1 MSKCV
6 INNAGGANGVMIK
19 ILNFFVGKG
28 YTPTQ
33 ACAIAG
39 NVYGESS
46 FRPSIKNEI
55 GCIGLFQ
62 WCSTGKRKEKLI
74 AKYGDPGWKDI
85 NNQLD
90 FVWGELSPGGER
102 ESVGEY
108 FQNKDRTLTEY
119 TYHWLRYFETPSTN
133 ETKLRNDFMPDRMK
147 AANAAAAVYNQM
159 NNGECVVGTSSLSG
173 TESSGFS
180 CSIDT
185 TDGTTSD
192 LNIVDDTSI
201 VAETT
206 TAQSNGVTETSKKN
220 VDVRPLFIGDSW
232 AYKIFH
238 NDEYMKKNW
247 GLLAKQGLSMSSVAK
262 ALKKTLSNKYRR
274 PKYIVVYCGDDTKL
288 KNNTSSMFVSGSVD
302 LVKNWCREILSAGNG
317 IQFYFCENVMNSIY
331 RAGKSDYYWT
341 AASVLNRA
349 LKKLEDE
356 GDSARF
362 RVIKIDSDTR
372 IDLATHHSLAIPSEL
387 RMTLNPSGFTKL
399 GSYIRK
405 KIQG

>member
-6 INNAGGANGVMIK
+6 INNAGGANGVMIQ

-46 FRPSIKNEI
+46 FRPTIKNEI

-62 WCSTGKRKEKLI
+62 WCSTGNRKEKLI

-119 TYHWLRYFETPSTN
+119 TYHWLRYFETPSIN
-133 ETKLRNDFMPDRMK
+133 ETKLRNDFMPDRIK
-147 AANAAAAVYNQM
+147 AAKAAADIYNQM
-159 NNGECVVGTSSLSG
+159 NKGECVVDMSGSSSSVK
-173 TESSGFS
+173 SSGFG
-180 CSIDT
+180 CSIDSDDT
-185 TDGTTSD
+185 MGD
-192 LNIVDDTSI
+192 LNITDDMI
-201 VAETT
+201 GVAETT
-206 TAQSNGVTETSKKN
+206 TAQSNGNTETAKKTM
-220 VDVRPLFIGDSW
+220 DVRPLFIGDSW
-232 AYKIFH
+232 ADKIYH

-247 GLLAKQGLSMSSVAK
+247 GLLAKRGLSMSSVAK

-274 PKYIVVYCGDDTKL
+274 PKYIVVYCSDDTKL
-288 KNNTSSMFVSGSVD
+288 QKNTSSMFVRGSVEI
-302 LVKNWCREILSAGNG
+302 VKNWCREILSAGNG
-317 IQFYFCENVMNSIY
+317 IQFYFCENVMDSIY
-331 RAGKSDYYWT
+331 RASKSDYYWT

-349 LKKLEDE
+349 LNKLADE

-362 RVIKIDSDTR
+362 RVIKIDNDTR
-372 IDLATHHSLAIPSEL
+372 LDLATHHSLATSEL

-399 GSYIRK
+399 GSCIRRE
-405 KIQG
+405 IQG

>member
-6 INNAGGANGVMIK
+6 INNAGGANGVMIQ

-39 NVYGESS
+39 NISIESGGYNPNAKENGGKGE
-46 FRPSIKNEI
+46 
-55 GCIGLFQ
+55 GIGLCQ
-62 WCSTGKRKEKLI
+62 WSFSRKTALKNYTENMPGKWQNV
-74 AKYGDPGWKDI
+74 G
-85 NNQLD
+85 NQLQYL
-90 FVWGELSPGGER
+90 WYELEHDYST
-102 ESVGEY
+102 VGSY
-108 FQNKDRTLTEY
+108 FKNNKQNTLSHYTDYWCDYFEVPDPKKAHKDRRLE
-119 TYHWLRYFETPSTN
+119 EA
-133 ETKLRNDFMPDRMK
+133 KK
-147 AANAAAAVYNQM
+147 AAAVYNQM
-159 NNGECVVGTSSLSG
+159 NKDECAVDISGSSSSVK
-173 TESSGFS
+173 SSGFD
-180 CSIDT
+180 CS
-185 TDGTTSD
+185 TDGDDTMGD
-192 LNIVDDTSI
+192 LNITDDMTG

-206 TAQSNGVTETSKKN
+206 TAQSNGNTETSN
-220 VDVRPLFIGDSW
+220 NTMDARPLFIGDSW
-232 AYKIFH
+232 ADKIYH
-238 NDEYMKKNW
+238 NHGYMKKNW

-262 ALKKTLSNKYRR
+262 SLKKTLSNKYRR
-274 PKYIVVYCGDDTKL
+274 PKYIVVYCSDDTKL
-288 KNNTSSMFVSGSVD
+288 QKNTSSMFVSGSVD

-356 GDSARF
+356 GDSAMF

-372 IDLATHHSLAIPSEL
+372 IDLAMHHSLAIPSEL

-405 KIQG
+405 EIQG

>member
-19 ILNFFVGKG
+19 ILNFFVGQG

-46 FRPSIKNEI
+46 FRPAIKNEI

-85 NNQLD
+85 NNQLN

-119 TYHWLRYFETPSTN
+119 TYHWLRYFETPSTD

-147 AANAAAAVYNQM
+147 AANAAASIYSQM
-159 NNGECVVGTSSLSG
+159 NNGECTISTDENSAQQNR
-173 TESSGFS
+173 SGFS
-180 CSIDT
+180 CDVGADSA
-185 TDGTTSD
+185 TSD
-192 LNIVDDTSI
+192 LNIVDDTSM

-206 TAQSNGVTETSKKN
+206 TAHSNGVTETSKRN

-274 PKYIVVYCGDDTKL
+274 PRYIVVYCSDDTKL
-288 KNNTSSMFVSGSVD
+288 QNNTSSIFVRGSVETVQR
-302 LVKNWCREILSAGNG
+302 LCREILSACNG
-317 IQFYFCENVMNSIY
+317 IQIFFCKNVMDSLY
-331 RAGKSDYYWT
+331 KYGKSNYYWT

-349 LKKLEDE
+349 LDKIVQN
-356 GDSARF
+356 GDSAKLK
-362 RVIKIDSDTR
+362 VIDIDVKTR
-372 IDLATHHSLAIPSEL
+372 LDLTKNHSVVIPSEN
-387 RMTLNPSGFTKL
+387 RITLNPTGFTKL
-399 GSYIRK
+399 GKCIRNG
-405 KIQG
+405 ING